1 MKLLNASYF
10 RYLSHA
16 VKHTKAAESILQD
29 LKQRDDLLTK
39 HQPMIDQLYEM
50 IKEAAAEGKVKVEIP
65 YSHPFWTQRDMHH
78 IFRDKGFQVHYETN
92 SIDWWWDTK
101 ENQLR

>member
-16 VKHTKAAESILQD
+16 VKHTRAAESILYD
-29 LKQRDDLLTK
+29 LNQRDVLLTK
-39 HQPMIDQLYEM
+39 HQPMIDELYEL
-50 IKEAAAEGKVKVEIP
+50 IKGAAAEGNVKVEIP
-65 YSHPFWTQRDMHH
+65 YSHPFWIHRDIHH
-78 IFRDKGFQVHYETN
+78 IFREKGFQVRYDTN

-101 ENQLR
+101 EHELR